1 MHNPFEVTLE
11 NQAEDERILFVW
23 RHHPVTLFKPALRS
37 LAFLVL
43 PVLLTVITG
52 FSWLSNVVLFG
63 LFVVIILICLTYAAS
78 EWVSWYNDI
87 YILTNYRVIDV
98 QQEGFFHRT
107 FKEASLSRIQDIT
120 YEVKGVMASVFNY
133 GLVEVQTAGTEN
145 AIKMTEVAN
154 PPKQSKIIGQEQQ
167 RFVDDNPN
175 SLSADELVSLLAKHR
190 NDLDKLAEF
199 EAEAQRQKA
208 KSKTKEKKKP
218 SDKASQS

>member
-11 NQAEDERILFVW
+11 NQADDEKILCVW

-37 LAFLVL
+37 LAFMVL
-43 PVLLTVITG
+43 PILITIITG
-52 FSWLSNVVLFG
+52 FSWLSNIFLFG
-63 LFVVIILICLTYAAS
+63 LFIVIVLMCLTYAAS

-87 YILTNYRVIDV
+87 YILTSYRVIDV

-145 AIKMTEVAN
+145 AIKMTQVSDPA
-154 PPKQSKIIGQEQQ
+154 KQSKIIGREQQ
-167 RFVDDNPN
+167 RFADDNPN

-190 NDLDKLAEF
+190 KDLDKLADF
-199 EAEAQRQKA
+199 EAKAEQEKA
-208 KSKTKEKKKP
+208 KAKTAKKKP
-218 SDKASQS
+218 RKEA